1 MKKFPLALFA
11 CATALAIS
19 PAALIAQSW
28 NFIFTDGT
36 LTASG
41 TFVVSPVA
49 LGTYTNGLGSNVVGN
64 NAYVI
69 DSGTITVTGGPL
81 GTIDGSGVLVA
92 SPNPPGYLYTDQNPP
107 NSGGANLT
115 IDDVFYP
122 DGNPQLDG
130 QGLLYILSAAS
141 TGYAG
146 GITGGI
152 WGNAPGNYGMF
163 QGSYNVYVS
172 GGGSFSAPEGGAS
185 LLYLLLGGGACF
197 GAMFFFSRSR
207 FANLA

>member
-1 MKKFPLALFA
+1 MLARANPRGEKMKKFPLALFA

-81 GTIDGSGVLVA
+81 GTIDGSGGR
-92 SPNPPGYLYTDQNPP
+92 SEENT
-107 NSGGANLT
+107 
-115 IDDVFYP
+115 
-122 DGNPQLDG
+122 
-130 QGLLYILSAAS
+130 
-141 TGYAG
+141 
-146 GITGGI
+146 
-152 WGNAPGNYGMF
+152 
-163 QGSYNVYVS
+163 
-172 GGGSFSAPEGGAS
+172 PEIHA
-185 LLYLLLGGGACF
+185 
-197 GAMFFFSRSR
+197 
-207 FANLA
+207 